1 MLSSAPCTAGWVEM
15 NSSGMAVSKYG
26 IWTMFSACEEDSKPI
41 LAFPVV
47 VWVFQ
52 RSRGQTEHLQISG
65 GLQDHGI
72 ILGRRLSLERHAACS
87 MDYGINVTIRVLGP
101 LSYKPPIRGTCKGH
115 LYVCSA

>member
-1 MLSSAPCTAGWVEM
+1 M
-15 NSSGMAVSKYG
+15 NLSGMAVSRNG
-26 IWTMFSACEEDSKPI
+26 IWTWFSACEEDSKPI

-72 ILGRRLSLERHAACS
+72 ILGRGSSLERPAACS
-87 MDYGINVTIRVLGP
+87 MDYGINLTIRVLKP
-101 LSYKPPIRGTCKGH
+101 LSYNPLIQGTCKGH